1 MDKALG
7 QFMGSMDKEGLLD
20 DTVIVIYGDHDA
32 RISRKNYDYMYN
44 YDPILD
50 KVLDEDDNGYVEFN
64 DYDYELSKKVPL
76 IIWSKDMDEV
86 SVIDTPMGMID
97 VMPTLGNMLNIYNKY
112 ALGHDIFEIGENN
125 IAVIVTAENG
135 TQNKINIKVI
145 GYAASIGI
153 LLGTFQILNTKAITI
168 IDGTLI
174 FPAYYGGALI
184 LSYLSSLLILKEK
197 ISNKQK
203 LSLAVGVIAIVLMNL

>member
-1 MDKALG
+1 MNR
-7 QFMGSMDKEGLLD
+7 EGLLD

-112 ALGHDIFEIGENN
+112 ALGNDVMNIDDGENIVVFKDGSYVTSKIYYSAKN
-125 IAVIVTAENG
+125 NEVYTLSNEVISEDYISMNSDYANTILDISNDVIVFD
-135 TQNKINIKVI
+135 
-145 GYAASIGI
+145 
-153 LLGTFQILNTKAITI
+153 LLKDL
-168 IDGTLI
+168 
-174 FPAYYGGALI
+174 
-184 LSYLSSLLILKEK
+184 E
-197 ISNKQK
+197 
-203 LSLAVGVIAIVLMNL
+203 